1 MATSTWICIGIF
13 FLFMLASS
21 EDMEVLRSKK
31 RVAKLV
37 LEELKKQQKRSKN
50 Q

>member
-1 MATSTWICIGIF
+1 MPTSTWICIAIF

-21 EDMEVLRSKK
+21 EDIEVLRSQK
-31 RVAKLV
+31 RVAKTV
-37 LEELKKQQKRSKN
+37 LEEFKRQNRSK